1 MFIRGYNAK
10 NIGSCVKTFL
20 NKNKSYQFNDKPFA
34 YIVRLN
40 DKLKI
45 GACNNL
51 YNRMGT
57 YNAMYR
63 DVELLNVRG
72 FPTDL
77 SGQVKYN
84 KIFASRVARINGNQY
99 HHDIAN
105 EVTILKSV
113 KDLTDGKH
121 NILDMDFKN

>member
-1 MFIRGYNAK
+1 
-10 NIGSCVKTFL
+10 
-20 NKNKSYQFNDKPFA
+20 
-34 YIVRLN
+34 
-40 DKLKI
+40 
-45 GACNNL
+45 
-51 YNRMGT
+51 MGT

-105 EVTILKSV
+105 EATILKSI